1 VGCRQASSRSFSPVA
16 RKMKTATITRLRR
29 LSVRLSAAEYSQLA
43 AAATAAGTSPST
55 LLRDRALAALL
66 HPLPSPHPLETS
78 AGGLLT
84 RRISS
89 RLTAAEAEALG
100 LRARECDLPV
110 AAYVRHVLRGS
121 TPSARRPA
129 AREAVVALSR
139 VGNNLN
145 QLTRLAHGGT
155 LIPADLFRAIEALRA
170 EVYRVRSEILAAD
183 SEARP

>member
-1 VGCRQASSRSFSPVA
+1 
-16 RKMKTATITRLRR
+16 MKTATIARLRR
-29 LSVRLSAAEYSQLA
+29 LSVRLSVAEYSQLA
-43 AAATAAGTSPST
+43 AAATAAGASPSS
-55 LLRDRALAALL
+55 LLRDLALAALDRL
-66 HPLPSPHPLETS
+66 LPSPQPLEIS

-84 RRISS
+84 CRVSS
-89 RLTAAEAEALG
+89 RLTVAEAETLG

-110 AAYVRHVLRGS
+110 AAYVRQILRGS

-155 LIPADLFRAIEALRA
+155 LIPTDLFRAIEALRV
-170 EVYRVRSEILAAD
+170 EVYRVRKEILAAE

>member
-1 VGCRQASSRSFSPVA
+1 
-16 RKMKTATITRLRR
+16 MKTATIARLRR
-29 LSVRLSAAEYSQLA
+29 LSVRLSAAEYSGLA
-43 AAATAAGTSPST
+43 AAAIAAGTSPST
-55 LLRDRALAALL
+55 LLRDLALAALVR
-66 HPLPSPHPLETS
+66 PLPPPQPLDIP

-84 RRISS
+84 HRVSS
-89 RLTAAEAEALG
+89 RLSADEAEALG

-110 AAYVRHVLRGS
+110 AAYVREIIRGS

-155 LIPADLFRAIEALRA
+155 LIPADLFRAIEALRV
-170 EVYRVRSEILAAD
+170 EVYRVREEILAAD
-183 SEARP
+183 AEARS